1 MSKKR
6 VGIGSASLLLVIIA
20 LIWSY
25 NIFGF
30 CLGDKVLS
38 ILNLPVWANGNNE
51 PIVNTFSIVT
61 FAHKG
66 QGIHYTAYYSLILV
80 VPALVLAIKNKNHLF
95 AALGKWAAIIFIV
108 LLLVS
113 PMLVMI

>member
-6 VGIGSASLLLVIIA
+6 VGIGSISLLLIIIA

-30 CLGDKVLS
+30 CLGDQVLS
-38 ILNLPVWANGNNE
+38 IFKLPAWSNGNSE

-61 FAHKG
+61 FGNQG
-66 QGIHYTAYYSLILV
+66 QGIHYTAYYALIFVL
-80 VPALVLAIKNKNHLF
+80 PALVLAIKNKNHLF
-95 AALGKWAAIIFIV
+95 STTGKWMAIIFIA
-108 LLLVS
+108 LLLIS
-113 PMLVMI
+113 PLLIML